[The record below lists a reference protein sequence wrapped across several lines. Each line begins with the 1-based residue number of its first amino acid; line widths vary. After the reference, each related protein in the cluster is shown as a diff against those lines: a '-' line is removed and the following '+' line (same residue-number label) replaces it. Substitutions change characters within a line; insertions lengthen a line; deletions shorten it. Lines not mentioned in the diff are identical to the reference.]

1 MLASRRRADE
11 WKLRV
16 RLALGLLSLS
26 LSIAPAAGA
35 PKGTAGDPER
45 GEPLYQRYCAVC
57 HGAVGQGDGPNAS
70 FLDDDQPRDLADPRY
85 MGGRRDEQLFRVIA
99 EGGQAIQGSRFMP
112 PWGRTLTPSQ
122 IWDLVAFI
130 RALASRPGVPQPPR
144 AVGSALV
151 SELGCPACHRF
162 GNMDPVP
169 VGPDLGA
176 EGNRVQR
183 AWLVGFLRAPRAIR
197 PVGYRPLWR
206 SRMPDFRLSEEEA
219 ATLAEYLMSR
229 REREEKWPDSPPP
242 RVLVERGRD
251 LFRRYACRACHS
263 RESAGG
269 RAGPD
274 LSTVVGRLKPAWTLR
289 FLENP
294 QVVDPLSPMPHL
306 GVGEDDARAI
316 TSYLFNGRP
325 PPPEPAPDPGTA
337 SRGEALF
344 RSLGCGGC
352 HADARHEPVGPD
364 LTGTGDKLKAEWLS
378 QFLRRPDRVRPWLT
392 ARMPDFRLS
401 DDEARIL
408 LAFLVGLRDPTA
420 AGLPERLRFGGV
432 PPEANVHAGRRLASR
447 EFLSCSSCHLGEE
460 QPEGAPEEWAPDL
473 RISGQRLQPDWIVR
487 WLQDPWRL
495 APGTKMPTYFSD
507 AASGPEDILDGDEE
521 RQILALRDY
530 ILSLGATG
538 SAPERVPLAPARH

>member
-1 MLASRRRADE
+1 MRGPRG
-11 WKLRV
+11 
-16 RLALGLLSLS
+16 RLVLGLFVLGLG
-26 LSIAPAAGA
+26 IVPAAA
-35 PKGTAGDPER
+35 ALTAATGDPER
-45 GEPLYQRYCAVC
+45 GEPLYRRHCAVC
-57 HGAVGQGDGPNAS
+57 HGAAGQGDGPNAS
-70 FLDDDQPRDLADPRY
+70 FLDDDQPRDLTDPRY

-112 PWGRTLTPSQ
+112 PWGRTLLPSQ

-130 RALASRPGVPQPPR
+130 RALSAPARASPPPTGGPSAG
-144 AVGSALV
+144 AVLA
-151 SELGCPACHRF
+151 SELGCAACHRI
-162 GNMDPVP
+162 GGLERVA
-169 VGPDLGA
+169 VGPDLRA
-176 EGNRVQR
+176 ERSRVQR
-183 AWLVGFLRAPRAIR
+183 AWLVDFLRAPRAIR
-197 PVGYRPLWR
+197 PAGYRPLWR

-219 ATLAEYLMSR
+219 AALAEYLMSR
-229 REREEKWPDSPPP
+229 PEREEKGPDSPPP
-242 RVLVERGRD
+242 PGEVERGRD
-251 LFRRYACRACHS
+251 LFRRHACRACHS
-263 RESAGG
+263 REGAGG

-274 LSTVVGRLKPAWTLR
+274 LSTVAGRLKPAWTLR

-294 QVVDPLSPMPHL
+294 QAVDPLSPMPHL
-306 GVGEDDARAI
+306 GMGGDDARAI
-316 TSYLFNGRP
+316 TSYLFDGGP
-325 PPPEPAPDPGTA
+325 PPPEPAPDPGAA

-352 HADARHEPVGPD
+352 HDDARHEPVGPD
-364 LTGTGDKLKAEWLS
+364 LSGTGDKLKAEWLS

-408 LAFLVGLRDPTA
+408 LGFLGGLRDPAA
-420 AGLPERLRFGGV
+420 AGLPERLRFRDV

-447 EFLSCSSCHLGEE
+447 EFLSCASCHLGED

-487 WLQDPWRL
+487 WLHDPRRL

-538 SAPERVPLAPARH
+538 GAPGKAPPGH